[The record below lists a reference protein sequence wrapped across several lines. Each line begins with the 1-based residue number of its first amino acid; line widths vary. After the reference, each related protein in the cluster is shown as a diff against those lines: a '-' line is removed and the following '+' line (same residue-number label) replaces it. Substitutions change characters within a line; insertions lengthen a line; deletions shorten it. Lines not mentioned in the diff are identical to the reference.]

1 MKNYILFFVFHL
13 VIAGLSKAQVA
24 IGTSTPHA
32 SAQFQVDANNKGVLL
47 PRLSQAQMNAIATPA
62 TGLMLYCTD
71 CAPVG
76 YRNYNGTSW
85 VPMVPVPTLNEQTG
99 IVLTATTTA
108 PSTGTRYTDQILWE
122 ECGNKV
128 KLKYNLAIAG
138 GQAGSGNYLFQ
149 LPNGVQFNTSA
160 SRNPIFTGA
169 AWVNGVA
176 QTARYFIPA
185 SGTVVYSGNWSQEL
199 FVVPYSATTFRVFSN
214 HNGAGGFWIWG
225 SDFFAT
231 SAYDIAYTFE
241 FEIWK

>member
-1 MKNYILFFVFHL
+1 MKKYILSFVFAL
-13 VIAGLSKAQVA
+13 GIAGISKAQVA
-24 IGTSTPHA
+24 IGTSTPDA
-32 SAQFQVDANNKGVLL
+32 SAKFQIDATDKGVLL

-138 GQAGSGNYLFQ
+138 GQGGSGNYLFQ

-160 SRNPIFTGA
+160 SRNPIFTGV
-169 AWVNGVA
+169 AWANGAA
-176 QTARYFIPA
+176 QTVRYFIPA
-185 SGTVVYSGNWSQEL
+185 SGAVVFSQNWSQEL
-199 FVVPYSATTFRVFSN
+199 FVVPYSATTFRVFST
-214 HNGAGGFWIWG
+214 HNGSGFLSVWG

-231 SAYDIAYTFE
+231 SAGDIAYTFE